1 MHMEPPRHRSRVFGI
16 DVLLAVAIVLL
27 AAVGGM
33 SAQMELRSADPQD
46 RPINSLRDLN
56 QALVDIAAAVKPTV
70 VTVSTERIMRV
81 RQWSPFSSPFS
92 NDPFFDFFFGPR
104 SPRQQP
110 REREYRQ
117 QGLGSG
123 VIVSNDGYILTN
135 NHVIQEADS
144 IFVRTFDGK
153 RYPAEII
160 GSDPKTDIA
169 VLRIEAEDLPAVPV
183 GDSDDL
189 RVGEMVMAIGSPMSE
204 NLAYTVTQG
213 IVSATGRSN
222 VGLADY
228 EDFIQTD
235 AAINP
240 GNSGGPLVNLNGEL
254 VGINT
259 AIASRSGGFQ
269 GIGFA
274 VPVNM
279 ATRVMYS
286 LIEEGRVVRGWLG
299 VTIQPLDPALAQAM
313 NLKETKG
320 ALVGDVLP
328 DTPADDA
335 GVQPGD
341 VIVGMN
347 GQAIEDYQELRNR
360 IAATPPDT
368 RVVFDIIREGDRI
381 EIPVTLGELPGEIA
395 RVAGEDLSD
404 VVGFTVARLTSEL
417 AERYD
422 IAQGLTGVVVTSV
435 DPASPAAR
443 QGLQEGD
450 LIRSVNRQRVASVDD
465 FNSIIAQI
473 DPGQTVLLRIHRG
486 GSSFFLAFRL

>member
-1 MHMEPPRHRSRVFGI
+1 MHTAPPRQSALTSGLIVFVTSLALAFATAG
-16 DVLLAVAIVLL
+16 DV
-27 AAVGGM
+27 

-46 RPINSLRDLN
+46 RPITNLRDFN
-56 QALVDIAAAVKPTV
+56 QALIDIAAAVKPTV
-70 VTVSTERIMRV
+70 VTVSTERILTV
-81 RQWSPFSSPFS
+81 RQRNPFSD
-92 NDPFFDFFFGPR
+92 DPFFDFFFGPR
-104 SPRQQP
+104 NRRQQP

-144 IFVRTFDGK
+144 IFVRTFDGE
-153 RYPAEII
+153 RYPAEVV
-160 GSDPKTDIA
+160 GADPKTDIA
-169 VLRIEAEDLPAVPV
+169 VLRIEAEDLPAIPL
-183 GDSDDL
+183 GDSNEL
-189 RVGEMVMAIGSPMSE
+189 EVGEMVMAIGSPMSE

-213 IVSATGRSN
+213 IVSAKGRSN

-240 GNSGGPLVNLNGEL
+240 GNSGGPLVNLDGVL

-279 ATRVMYS
+279 ATRVMNS

-299 VTIQPLDPALAQAM
+299 VTIQPIDPQLAQAM
-313 NLKETKG
+313 GLEETRG

-328 DTPADDA
+328 DTPADEA

-341 VIVGMN
+341 VIIGMN
-347 GQAIEDYQELRNR
+347 GTDIEDFQELRNR
-360 IAATPPDT
+360 IAATPPGT
-368 RVVFDIIREGDRI
+368 EVVFEVVREGERI
-381 EIPVTLGELPGEIA
+381 EIPVELGELPGEIA
-395 RVAGEDLSD
+395 QTGQEDLSD
-404 VVGFTVARLTSEL
+404 LVGFTVSGLTAEL

-435 DPASPAAR
+435 DPASSAAR
-443 QGLQEGD
+443 QGLREGD
-450 LIRSVNRQRVASVDD
+450 VIRSVNRQRVSSVED
-465 FNSIIAQI
+465 FNGVIAQI
-473 DPGQTVLLRIHRG
+473 DEGDTVLLRVHRG

>member
-1 MHMEPPRHRSRVFGI
+1 LTSTLIVF
-16 DVLLAVAIVLL
+16 VAFLAISF
-27 AAVGGM
+27 AAAGEA

-46 RPINSLRDLN
+46 RPITNLRDFN
-56 QALVDIAAAVKPTV
+56 QALIDIAAAVKPTV
-70 VTVSTERIMRV
+70 VTVSTERILTV
-81 RQWSPFSSPFS
+81 RQRNPFSD
-92 NDPFFDFFFGPR
+92 DPFFDFFFGPR
-104 SPRQQP
+104 DRRQQP

-144 IFVRTFDGK
+144 IFVRTFDGE
-153 RYPAEII
+153 RYPAEVV
-160 GSDPKTDIA
+160 GADPKTDIA
-169 VLRIEAEDLPAVPV
+169 VLQIEAEDLPAIPL
-183 GDSDDL
+183 GNSNEL
-189 RVGEMVMAIGSPMSE
+189 EVGEMVMAIGSPMSE

-213 IVSATGRSN
+213 IVSAKGRSN

-240 GNSGGPLVNLNGEL
+240 GNSGGPLVNLDGVL

-279 ATRVMYS
+279 ATRVMNS

-299 VTIQPLDPALAQAM
+299 VTIQPIDPQLAQAM
-313 NLKETKG
+313 GLEETRG

-328 DTPADDA
+328 DTPADEA

-341 VIVGMN
+341 VIIGMN
-347 GQAIEDYQELRNR
+347 GTDIEDFQELRNR
-360 IAATPPDT
+360 IAATPPGT
-368 RVVFDIIREGDRI
+368 EVVFEVVREGERI
-381 EIPVTLGELPGEIA
+381 DIPVELGELPGEIA
-395 RVAGEDLSD
+395 QTGQEDLSD
-404 VVGFTVARLTSEL
+404 MVGFTVSGLTAEL

-435 DPASPAAR
+435 DPASSAAR
-443 QGLQEGD
+443 QGLREGD
-450 LIRSVNRQRVASVDD
+450 VVRSVNRQRVSSVDD
-465 FNSIIAQI
+465 FNSVIAQI
-473 DPGQTVLLRIHRG
+473 DEGDTVLLRVHRA

>member
-1 MHMEPPRHRSRVFGI
+1 MNMAPPGHRLPNSGI
-16 DVLLAVAIVLL
+16 VILLVITALSLL
-27 AAVGGM
+27 SVGGV

-46 RPINSLRDLN
+46 RPINNLRDFN
-56 QALVDIAAAVKPTV
+56 QALIDIAAAVKPTV
-70 VTVSTERIMRV
+70 VTVSTERIMTV
-81 RQWSPFSSPFS
+81 RQRSPFS

-104 SPRQQP
+104 NRDRGQPPRQ
-110 REREYRQ
+110 REYRR

-123 VIVSNDGYILTN
+123 VIVSNDGYVLTN
-135 NHVIQEADS
+135 NHVIQDADS
-144 IFVRTFDGK
+144 IFVRTFDGN
-153 RYPAEII
+153 RYPAEVV
-160 GSDPKTDIA
+160 GADPKTDIA
-169 VLRIEAEDLPAVPV
+169 VIRIEAEELPAIPL

-189 RVGEMVMAIGSPMSE
+189 QVGEMVMAIGSPMSE

-240 GNSGGPLVNLNGEL
+240 GNSGGPMVNINGEL

-259 AIASRSGGFQ
+259 AIASQSGGFQ

-274 VPVNM
+274 VPSNM

-313 NLKETKG
+313 GLEETKG

-328 DTPADDA
+328 DTPADEA

-347 GQAIEDYQELRNR
+347 GNTIEDFQELRNR
-360 IAATPPDT
+360 IAATSPGT
-368 RVVFDIIREGDRI
+368 RVTFDIVREGERI
-381 EIPVTLGELPGEIA
+381 EIGVKLGELPGEIA
-395 RVAGEDLSD
+395 QVGGEDLSD
-404 VVGFTVARLTSEL
+404 VVGFSVSGLTPDL

-422 IAQGLTGVVVTSV
+422 IAQGLSGVVVTGV
-435 DPASPAAR
+435 DPGSSAAR

-450 LIRSVNRQRVASVDD
+450 LIRSVNRQRVSSVDG

-473 DPGQTVLLRIHRG
+473 DQGSTVLLRVHRE